1 MNVYQM
7 NADGTSSWV
16 RFFTVEGPLIPD
28 DSVECRAF
36 FSSQPRIR
44 IDRNTES
51 TPRGS
56 KAKLGDFSNLGYGS
70 EPCFGARAK
79 QLLGPH
85 IDGLGQWL
93 TLECDEAPYWL
104 FNVTHTVDAL
114 DEANSELVR
123 FADGKVM
130 RIAQF
135 VFNREMLRGQ
145 LLFQLP
151 QRLGAPNLVTQDFVD
166 LVHEHGLTGFCFRL
180 LWSEE
185 NGAVSSKLKD
195 WERPRI
201 TGLEQRQN

>member
-7 NADGTSSWV
+7 NADATNTWV
-16 RFFTVEGPLIPD
+16 RFFTVEGPLVPD
-28 DSVECRAF
+28 ESVECRAF

-70 EPCFGARAK
+70 QPCFGAHAK

-93 TLECDEAPYWL
+93 ALECDEAPYWL
-104 FNVTHTVDAL
+104 FNETHSVDAL
-114 DEANSELVR
+114 IEASSEIAR
-123 FADGKVM
+123 FRDGRVM
-130 RIAQF
+130 GIDSF
-135 VFNREMLRGQ
+135 SFKPEMLRGQ

-166 LVHEHGLTGFCFRL
+166 LVHEHNLTGFCFRL
-180 LWSEE
+180 VWSKD
-185 NGAVSSKLKD
+185 NGAVSSKLKN

-201 TGLEQRQN
+201 TGLEQRQA

>member
-7 NADGTSSWV
+7 NADGTGSWV
-16 RFFTVEGPLIPD
+16 RFFTVDGPVVPD
-28 DSVECRAF
+28 GDAECREF
-36 FSSQPRIR
+36 FNARPRIR

-56 KAKLGDFSNLGYGS
+56 KAKLGDFSNLGYGP
-70 EPCFGARAK
+70 EPCFSERAK

-93 TLECDEAPYWL
+93 ALQCDEAPYWL

-114 DEANSELVR
+114 DEVSSELIH
-123 FADGKVM
+123 FSDGRVM
-130 RIAQF
+130 RVAQF
-135 VFNREMLRGQ
+135 VFHPEKLRGE
-145 LLFQLP
+145 LLFQVP
-151 QRLGAPNLVTQDFVD
+151 QRLGTPNLVTQDFVD
-166 LVHEHGLTGFCFRL
+166 LVHKHGLTGFSFRL

-201 TGLEQRQN
+201 TGLESRPD